1 MDAFHL
7 AEKCNQKLKSR
18 LQEEDREQKSAAA
31 ALDSA
36 ERQAEGQRVLLR
48 NVEDPLV
55 ASKEQTVALKKN
67 LEEVEKAKAQ
77 TEKAKEE
84 VKKARDEAEQYGY
97 DIGVAKIEDSLRAE
111 VSGVCRLYCA

>member
-67 LEEVEKAKAQ
+67 LEEVEMAKAQ